1 MKSPVKPR
9 LMRILLDGEP
19 HNEIDL
25 ATGVGFTKVATI
37 RKCCRENGGYVRSM
51 FGGSPTLEN
60 TWLALD
66 ALSLIERMS
75 NNSSRR
81 QNAGDPLRCCD

>member
-19 HNEIDL
+19 HSEIDL

-37 RKCCRENGGYVRSM
+37 RKWIESFQAARFIERYRNESSAGYVCRII
-51 FGGSPTLEN
+51 TTRE
-60 TWLALD
+60 TVVK
-66 ALSLIERMS
+66 IY
-75 NNSSRR
+75 
-81 QNAGDPLRCCD
+81 